1 MTLIIPSDLF
11 GLGERN
17 CVMSAIFGLYYRNNQ
32 AADPVDLACMEKAL
46 SHHGVDGSGFLCRGP
61 VGIGHCLMAFLP
73 EDSHVRQ
80 PLSSDDGNILFVSD
94 GRLDNREELIDKL
107 GLISN
112 LPTAAS
118 LSDGELMFHAHQYW
132 GDRCVDFLVGVF
144 AFAVWNDR
152 QEQFF
157 IARSPI
163 TAPSLFYYITPHVF
177 AFSTSPKGLFAL
189 PFITRRIDEQTLS
202 LNLIKLSGNP
212 GTTLYKDIVRLL
224 TGSQLIVG
232 REASAVKRYWD
243 AALIREIRFN
253 RDEEYTEALLELLNR
268 VVTDNLRSRTPVGV
282 MMSGGLDSTTVAAI
296 AAQSLKPYGKTL
308 ATFTEI
314 PGSFNPGHLSRN
326 HYGDESPF
334 VQAMGHQYDNLA
346 VNLIR
351 TEGQTFLDNTDAL
364 FFHLERYFP
373 NTANRVWLEAIL
385 HESRRQGIR
394 VILTGMQGNLTVSR
408 AITGHLSQ
416 LLASGRW
423 MEGIREASLM
433 ARRGSARSITRA
445 LAQGIVPLLPYCL
458 WLIVQRSLG
467 NSFTGVQQPWLFY
480 SPIHPDFA
488 KENKVGEQA
497 HLWKHHYFSQPDGD
511 GRRRNLDALMNQD
524 VGVLDTAYRSMYGID
539 IRNPLADT
547 RIAQFCFAIP
557 EEQYR
562 LNGESRSL
570 IRRAMANRLPE
581 TILSNTKRGMQAAD
595 WFERLT
601 MLRDQLPSELD
612 LFSHCDLARRAL
624 DLPRMRLLVEQ
635 WPSGNVR
642 GRQLFLYRRV
652 IEFGLMVGRFLC
664 WIERDA

>member
-1 MTLIIPSDLF
+1 
-11 GLGERN
+11 
-17 CVMSAIFGLYYRNNQ
+17 MSAIFGLYYRNNK
-32 AADPVDLACMEKAL
+32 AVDPADLARMEKAL
-46 SHHGVDGSGFLCRGP
+46 SRHGVDGSGFLCRGP
-61 VGIGHCLMAFLP
+61 VGIGQCLMAFLP
-73 EDSHVRQ
+73 EDSQGRQ

-118 LSDGELMFHAHQYW
+118 LSDGELMFRAHQYW

-144 AFAVWNDR
+144 AFAVWNAR

-177 AFSTSPKGLFAL
+177 AFATSPKGLFAL
-189 PFITRRIDEQTLS
+189 PFITRRIDEQTLA

-224 TGSQLIVG
+224 TGSQLTAS
-232 REASAVKRYWD
+232 REGFTVKRYWD
-243 AALIREIRFN
+243 AALNREIRFN
-253 RDEEYTEALLELLNR
+253 RDEEYTEALLELLHR
-268 VVTDNLRSRTPVGV
+268 VVTDNLRSKTPVGV
-282 MMSGGLDSTTVAAI
+282 MMSGGLDSTAVATI
-296 AAQSLKPYGKTL
+296 AARHLKPQGKTL
-308 ATFTEI
+308 ATFTEV

-326 HYGDESPF
+326 QYGDESPF
-334 VQAMGHQYDNLA
+334 VQAMYHLHDNLA

-364 FFHLERYFP
+364 FFHLERHFS
-373 NTANRVWLEAIL
+373 NTANRVWVEAIL
-385 HESRRQGIR
+385 HESHHQGIR
-394 VILTGMQGNLTVSR
+394 VLLTGMQGNLTVSR
-408 AITGHLSQ
+408 ASAGHLSQ

-423 MEGIREASLM
+423 MEGIKEASLM

-445 LAQGIVPLLPYCL
+445 LAQGIMPLLPYPL
-458 WLIVQRSLG
+458 WWIAQRLRG
-467 NSFTGVQQPWLFY
+467 EPLAGVHQPWLSY

-488 KENKVGEQA
+488 KEHNVGEQA
-497 HLWKHHYFSQPDGD
+497 RLWKYHYFSQPDRD
-511 GRRRNLDALMNQD
+511 GRRRNFDALMNQD
-524 VGVLDTAYRSMYGID
+524 VGVFDTAYRSMYGID
-539 IRNPLADT
+539 IRNPLADP
-547 RIAQFCFAIP
+547 RIAQFCCAIP
-557 EEQYR
+557 EEQFR

-601 MLRDQLPSELD
+601 MLRNQLPSELD
-612 LFSHCDLARRAL
+612 RFSHCDLARRAL
-624 DLPRMRLLVEQ
+624 DLPKMRFLVEH
-635 WPSGNVR
+635 WPSGKANN
-642 GRQLFLYRRV
+642 RQLLLYRRV
-652 IEFGLMVGRFLC
+652 LEFGLMMGRFLC
-664 WIERDA
+664 WIEN